1 MVSHLLEPPAMRNS
15 LFLLLLV
22 PACQA
27 SATLDPT
34 QETGIPTGDP
44 IAPAPLDVTPALP
57 ALQFC
62 QVANPANLNSA
73 YQTTRGAD
81 WVNYQCVTPC
91 ADWTTCTFGVVNANG
106 PVRSSRGNLQ
116 IQGLAFVVDGI
127 GGHLAFT
134 PDGTDVVVTHAGS
147 GGTSVFNSFDRDLQS
162 MSTLKTVSLGWEQG
176 TLAIFNGGG
185 WFTRKDTSP
194 TSVRA
199 LTARAAAAI
208 RWVKDNFAAGRR
220 LGTVG
225 SSMGTAA
232 TFGAHV
238 WNGLESAIDYQMLIG
253 GPGFWDVNAGCGR
266 VHPTA
271 GHCDVDVAACT
282 GNADSNFGNNDPAC
296 DAPTN
301 NCRVPTMMAPTA
313 TGSAYND
320 AINYVGVTTAC
331 MPLTGNARDA
341 TLDVSSL
348 AVTVPSWSFHG
359 RVDFV
364 ADEGGAQPPNA
375 DQGMGEGHMMAIFTK
390 IQSAKGWI
398 DNQGTHHGDAW
409 DIDPALMAAAA
420 QVVIT
425 GMGH

>member
-1 MVSHLLEPPAMRNS
+1 MTLL
-15 LFLLLLV
+15 F

-27 SATLDPT
+27 DLSVTDPPS
-34 QETGIPTGDP
+34 QIGEPEGAAALET
-44 IAPAPLDVTPALP
+44 AALP

-62 QVANPANLNSA
+62 RVADPSNLDAA
-73 YQTTRGAD
+73 YRTTQGSD
-81 WVNYQCVTPC
+81 WVSYACVTPC
-91 ADWTTCTFGVVNANG
+91 ADWTTCTFNVVSPQGGAI
-106 PVRSSRGNLQ
+106 RSSRGNLQ

-127 GGHLAFT
+127 GGHFAFT
-134 PDGTDVVVTHAGS
+134 PDGGDVVVTHAGS
-147 GGTSVFNSFDRDLQS
+147 GGTSLFNSFDRQLQLQS
-162 MSTLKTVSLGWEQG
+162 NLRTVSLGWEHG
-176 TLAIFNGGG
+176 TSAIFNGGG
-185 WFTRKDTSP
+185 WFTRNSAQP

-199 LTARAAAAI
+199 LTVRAAAAI
-208 RWVKDNFAAGRR
+208 RWVKDNFAAGHR

-225 SSMGTAA
+225 SSMGTAS

-238 WNGLESAIDYQMLIG
+238 WNGLDSIIDYQMLIG

-266 VHPTA
+266 VHTSA

-282 GNADSNFGNNDPAC
+282 GNPNSDFGNDDPAC
-296 DAPTN
+296 GPATN
-301 NCRVPTMMAPTA
+301 NCRVPTVMAPTA

-331 MPLTGNARDA
+331 TPMATSSRDA

-375 DQGMGEGHMMAIFTK
+375 DQGMGEGHMMAIFAR
-390 IQSAKGWI
+390 IQSAKGWT
-398 DNQGTHHGDAW
+398 DNEGTHHGDAW
-409 DIDPALMAAAA
+409 NSNPALMAAAA
-420 QVVIT
+420 QQVVA
-425 GMGH
+425 GMMP

>member
-1 MVSHLLEPPAMRNS
+1 MRTLLSIA
-15 LFLLLLV
+15 LLL

-27 SATLDPT
+27 TDTSSTDPT
-34 QETGIPTGDP
+34 PELADLAGAVLSD
-44 IAPAPLDVTPALP
+44 APRVLP

-62 QVANPANLNSA
+62 RVTNPANLTSA
-73 YQTTRGAD
+73 YVTTQGTD
-81 WVNYQCVTPC
+81 WVSYACATPC
-91 ADWTTCTFGVVNANG
+91 ADWTTCTFGLVNAQG

-134 PDGTDVVVTHAGS
+134 PDGNDVVVTHAGS
-147 GGTSVFNSFDRDLQS
+147 GGTSVFNAFDRQLQLIS
-162 MSTLKTVSLGWEQG
+162 NLKTVSLGWEPG
-176 TLAIFNGGG
+176 SMAIFNGAG
-185 WFTRKDTSP
+185 WFTRKSAQP

-199 LTARAAAAI
+199 QTARPAAAI
-208 RWVKDNFAAGRR
+208 RWVKDNFGAGHK

-266 VHPTA
+266 FHTSA
-271 GHCDVDVAACT
+271 GHCDVDVAPCV
-282 GNADSNFGNNDPAC
+282 GNPNSSYGNDDPTC
-296 DAPTN
+296 GTPTN
-301 NCRVPTMMAPTA
+301 HCRVPTVMAPTA

-320 AINYVGVTTAC
+320 CINYVGVTTAC
-331 MPLTGNARDA
+331 VGMTGNARDA

-375 DQGMGEGHMMAIFTK
+375 DQGMGEGHMGAIYAQ

-409 DIDPALMAAAA
+409 DGIPALMAAAA
-420 QVVIT
+420 QAVVA
-425 GMGH
+425 GMQ